1 MDLVGLSMVASS
13 LGSGGMVLA
22 FRAEIGY
29 ISHGDCFDMGGVWV
43 RAVAKVFLNA
53 ILDMDWVDIGVIQAE
68 LDEID
73 EVWKQD
79 RFDSLPH
86 VVEILTS
93 QVPEDAIQSLQE
105 QRDAIE
111 DIVDDVV
118 RGYHNGFNKAFHNY
132 SQILKVFSD
141 STSSISALKTDLD
154 KAKELLGS
162 RNKHLQQLWY
172 RSVTLRHIISL
183 LDQIENVSQVPSRI
197 EKLIAE
203 KQYYAAVQL
212 YLQSTSLLDREG
224 INGVGALQDVRSDLS
239 KLRGTLFFKVVDD
252 LHSHLYNKGDYS
264 VKPILD
270 CDADNDISTIPV
282 VNVLPPNGTQ
292 NGSQRTRS
300 TRKTETDLE
309 SRFGNERIQSSRATV
324 GSFSVDGREDGGSQT
339 GDDIDGT
346 MSDGIIVN
354 GIEER
359 IETKDIRLVKSG
371 LPNWL
376 TESTPNEFIE
386 MITKSESSIHV
397 KYLQT
402 MVECL
407 ALLGKVAA
415 AGAMLS
421 QKLRPTIHELV
432 TAEIKVRAEAIDAS
446 RPRLD
451 QVLRI
456 VVNGVKHPSSFRRPI
471 SSNERA
477 SKGSLETRPFAG
489 SVTPSLGPVGV
500 GQAAAQDL
508 LESILGQVSQ
518 VLENHVVVG
527 ETMEAKSLTYNDPN
541 SPRRA
546 NGDLSWLA
554 DPDIARATGGYSLS
568 FALTVIQSE
577 CQQLICDILR
587 ATPDAA
593 TADAAVQTARL
604 ASKLP
609 AKDSSNGASDEGLSF
624 AFRFTD
630 TVFSTTGV
638 DGSRQIASRRNPGG
652 AQEGYGT
659 GAVLPERGIY
669 LIAAVYRP
677 ILQFTDKVLQL
688 LPPKYS
694 QLGNDGLQS
703 FVENFVKDQFL
714 PPVRV
719 DYRNRVQDALAS
731 PAAFRPKARAGALYE
746 SSVEKGRPVLQGPSA
761 ATQLA
766 NEVVSWAHPMP
777 RYASD
782 FVEVAQALL
791 ERTLERC
798 RAAYTEAVL
807 GSLSSSIIGR
817 PDFENLMRQEPDS
830 VLLDAA
836 HARELDKFL
845 EEKNLDSEGLELEM
859 EINNLLMSYRPVK
872 QEQLIVDCN
881 KLVLLA
887 ALSDSLD
894 YVADAIEKLG
904 QNSVA
909 SDPGKKES
917 QYLYQH
923 RRTSSALT
931 ANLNVLADKYQ
942 ALSVE
947 CLRTLRVEM
956 ELTALYHTQ
965 CMSERNYVIEQDAE
979 GPEDF
984 VLSLTMQITRLDEEI
999 MPYVPLNKRKYIF
1012 GGICGVLSTYFI
1024 KVLNDLGSINVFGI
1038 RQICQN
1044 CIGIEQALS
1053 ALSASNENALRQQL
1067 ERVRTY
1073 YELLNLPFEALSAYV
1088 SENPAVYSFSEVSG
1102 LLRVK
1107 VPGRELPSDAVQLIG
1122 GALAPGL

>member
-1 MDLVGLSMVASS
+1 MDPQEGRPSSNGVG
-13 LGSGGMVLA
+13 
-22 FRAEIGY
+22 FE
-29 ISHGDCFDMGGVWV
+29 
-43 RAVAKVFLNA
+43 
-53 ILDMDWVDIGVIQAE
+53 VIQAE

-73 EVWKQD
+73 EVWKQA

-93 QVPEDAIQSLQE
+93 QVPEDAIESLRE

-141 STSSISALKTDLD
+141 SASSISGLKADLE

-162 RNKHLQQLWY
+162 RNKQLQQLWY

-183 LDQIENVSQVPSRI
+183 LDQIENVSQVPGRI
-197 EKLIAE
+197 EKLVAE

-224 INGVGALQDVRSDLS
+224 IIGVGALQDVRSDLS

-252 LHSHLYNKGDYS
+252 LHLHLYNKGEYS

-270 CDADNDISTIPV
+270 CEADDDLATIPLS
-282 VNVLPPNGTQ
+282 NISSSNGTHAASRRTRLMRK
-292 NGSQRTRS
+292 NETDDGLRSLRTGAGSLSIEDEGSQAG
-300 TRKTETDLE
+300 EDLD
-309 SRFGNERIQSSRATV
+309 
-324 GSFSVDGREDGGSQT
+324 GSMLECISANGDGGLSKEARH
-339 GDDIDGT
+339 
-346 MSDGIIVN
+346 S
-354 GIEER
+354 R
-359 IETKDIRLVKSG
+359 SG
-371 LPNWL
+371 LPTWL
-376 TESTPNEFIE
+376 AGSTPNEFIE
-386 MITKSESSIHV
+386 MITKNEAPLHV

-421 QKLRPTIHELV
+421 QKLRPTIHELI
-432 TAEIKVRAEAIDAS
+432 TSEIKARAAAIDAS

-451 QVLRI
+451 QVLKTVI
-456 VVNGVKHPSSFRRPI
+456 NGPKSGRHVGGSGTSFKKPPFR
-471 SSNERA
+471 NETYL
-477 SKGSLETRPFAG
+477 KGSMESRPFSGA
-489 SVTPSLGPVGV
+489 VTPSMGLMGA

-508 LESILGQVSQ
+508 LESLLGHVSQ
-518 VLENHVVVG
+518 ILENHVIVG
-527 ETMEAKSLTYNDPN
+527 EAMEAKSAIQNDAS

-568 FALTVIQSE
+568 FALTVVQSE

-609 AKDSSNGASDEGLSF
+609 GKSSSNGSLDEGLSF

-630 TVFSTTGV
+630 TVFSTTGG
-638 DGSRQIASRRNPGG
+638 DGIRQLHSRRNPGG
-652 AQEGYGT
+652 SQEGYGT

-677 ILQFTDKVLQL
+677 ILQFTDRVLQL

-731 PAAFRPKARAGALYE
+731 PAAFRPKSRSGARYE
-746 SSVEKGRPVLQGPSA
+746 PSIEEGRPVLQGPLA

-777 RYASD
+777 KYAGD

-798 RAAYTEAVL
+798 RSAYTEAVL
-807 GSLSSSIIGR
+807 GSLSSSIVGR
-817 PDFENLMRQEPDS
+817 SDFENLMRQEPDS
-830 VLLDAA
+830 ILLDAL
-836 HARELDKFL
+836 HVT
-845 EEKNLDSEGLELEM
+845 ELEKHSEEEFDPEGM
-859 EINNLLMSYRPVK
+859 EVEMELNNLLLSYRPVK
-872 QEQLIVDCN
+872 QDQLIGDGH
-881 KLVLLA
+881 KLVVMA

-894 YVADAIEKLG
+894 YVSEAIEKLG
-904 QNSVA
+904 HNTPISF
-909 SDPGKKES
+909 SGKKKDS
-917 QYLYQH
+917 QHTYHH

-931 ANLNVLADKYQ
+931 SSLSILAEKYQ
-942 ALSVE
+942 ALSAE

-956 ELTALYHTQ
+956 QLIALYHTQ
-965 CMSERNYVIEQDAE
+965 CMSERSYIIDQDAE
-979 GPEDF
+979 EPEDF
-984 VLSLTMQITRLDEEI
+984 VISLTMQITRLDEEM
-999 MPYVPLNKRKYIF
+999 MPYVPPHKRKYIF

-1024 KVLNDLGSINVFGI
+1024 KVLNDLGTINLFGI
-1038 RQICQN
+1038 RQVCQN
-1044 CIGIEQALS
+1044 CIGLEQALA
-1053 ALSASNENALRQQL
+1053 ALSSSNSSAIRQRL

-1073 YELLNLPFEALSAYV
+1073 YELLNHPFEALSVYV
-1088 SENPAVYSFSEVSG
+1088 SEHDAQYSFSELSG
-1102 LLRVK
+1102 LLKVN
-1107 VPGRELPSDAVQLIG
+1107 VPGRELPPDAVQRIG
-1122 GALAPGL
+1122 VILAPGL

>member
-1 MDLVGLSMVASS
+1 MHEHLNKPDLMAFEDSHEARPSSNGVG
-13 LGSGGMVLA
+13 
-22 FRAEIGY
+22 FE
-29 ISHGDCFDMGGVWV
+29 
-43 RAVAKVFLNA
+43 
-53 ILDMDWVDIGVIQAE
+53 VIQAE

-93 QVPEDAIQSLQE
+93 QVPEDAIQSLRE

-132 SQILKVFSD
+132 SQILKVFGD
-141 STSSISALKTDLD
+141 STTTVSALKTDLD

-162 RNKHLQQLWY
+162 RNKQLQQLWY
-172 RSVTLRHIISL
+172 RSVTLRHIMSL

-197 EKLIAE
+197 EKFIAE

-224 INGVGALQDVRSDLS
+224 TNGVGALQDVRSDLS

-252 LHSHLYNKGDYS
+252 LHLHLYNKGDYS

-270 CDADNDISTIPV
+270 CDADNDITTIPV
-282 VNVLPPNGTQ
+282 VNVLTPNGTHT
-292 NGSQRTRS
+292 GSRRTRS
-300 TRKTETDLE
+300 TRKTETD
-309 SRFGNERIQSSRATV
+309 SDGRFGSERLRSSRAGV
-324 GSFSVDGREDGGSQT
+324 GSFSVDGKEDEGSQT
-339 GDDIDGT
+339 GDDIDGS

-354 GIEER
+354 GIGEGNV
-359 IETKDIRLVKSG
+359 TKDMRLSRSG
-371 LPNWL
+371 LPSWL
-376 TESTPNEFIE
+376 TESTPNEFID
-386 MITKSESSIHV
+386 MITKSESSTHV

-407 ALLGKVAA
+407 ASLGKIAA

-421 QKLRPTIHELV
+421 QKLRPTIHDLI
-432 TAEIKVRAEAIDAS
+432 TAEIKARAAAIDAS

-451 QVLRI
+451 QVLRT
-456 VVNGVKHPSSFRRPI
+456 VVNGVKHPSSFKRPL
-471 SSNERA
+471 SSNEMA
-477 SKGSLETRPFAG
+477 FKGSLETRPFTG
-489 SVTPSLGPVGV
+489 SVNPSVGPMGV
-500 GQAAAQDL
+500 GQVAAQDL
-508 LESILGQVSQ
+508 LESILEHVSQ

-527 ETMEAKSLTYNDPN
+527 ETMEAKSIAYSDAN

-630 TVFSTTGV
+630 TVFSTSGL

-731 PAAFRPKARAGALYE
+731 PAAFRPKSRAGGLYE
-746 SSVEKGRPVLQGPSA
+746 LSTGKGRPVLQGPLA

-777 RYASD
+777 KYAGD

-798 RAAYTEAVL
+798 RASYTEAVL
-807 GSLSSSIIGR
+807 GSLSSSIVGR

-830 VLLDAA
+830 ILLDAL
-836 HARELDKFL
+836 HAGEVGKLL
-845 EEKNLDSEGLELEM
+845 EEDNLDSEGLEVEL

-894 YVADAIEKLG
+894 YVAEAIEKLG
-904 QNSVA
+904 QNTVA
-909 SDPGKKES
+909 SYPGRKDS
-917 QYLYQH
+917 QHLYHH

-931 ANLNVLADKYQ
+931 TSLNVLADKYQ
-942 ALSVE
+942 ALSAE

-956 ELTALYHTQ
+956 QLTALYHTQ
-965 CMSERNYVIEQDAE
+965 CMTERNYAIDQDAE
-979 GPEDF
+979 EPEDF
-984 VLSLTMQITRLDEEI
+984 VLSLTMQITRLDEEV
-999 MPYVPLNKRKYIF
+999 MPYVPAHKRKYIF

-1024 KVLNDLGSINVFGI
+1024 KVLNDLGMINVFGI
-1038 RQICQN
+1038 RQVCQN

-1053 ALSASNENALRQQL
+1053 ALSSSDGNAVRQRL

-1088 SENPAVYSFSEVSG
+1088 SENPAQYSFSESTT
-1102 LLRVK
+1102 L
-1107 VPGRELPSDAVQLIG
+1107 
-1122 GALAPGL
+1122 